1 MKTKFFFTLFF
12 LSIIYCVNAQE
23 HCNVYFNAYSKKIG
37 AYCKYCN
44 ESKTFIIPS
53 KIKFNRTLV
62 CESFQNVSNA
72 SSEGKCKVSAI
83 ISYLAFLYYTSWY
96 KGNAFYS
103 EKCYSSNNPKE
114 THAAYQGDAEDVG
127 LKEYSFDDLEA
138 QAGMDSIEETRSY
151 IDYGSF
157 QEGRSVSAKYA
168 IGVLKNSC
176 N

>member
-12 LSIIYCVNAQE
+12 LSIIYCSNAQE
-23 HCNVYFNAYSKKIG
+23 HCTGNFEAYSRKIV

-53 KIKFNRTLV
+53 KIKFNKTLV
-62 CESFQNVSNA
+62 CESLQNIDNA
-72 SSEGKCKVSAI
+72 SSEGKCKAVAI
-83 ISYLAFLYYTSWY
+83 VNYLTFLYYTLFY

-103 EKCYSSNNPKE
+103 EKCYNSNNPKE
-114 THAAYQGDAEDVG
+114 THAAYLGEAEDVG
-127 LKEYSFDDLEA
+127 LKQYSFDDLEA

-157 QEGRSVSAKYA
+157 QEGRSESAKYA